1 MITKKNY
8 YMKKILNTLLL
19 TLAIIGM
26 ASCSDNGE
34 GEYTVTNSIKIVS
47 QTVSDMAVKASE
59 GTIVVQAPSQ
69 INATASSD
77 WFTTSV
83 SGNTITVKTTDNT
96 GIDYRSGKVI
106 IKSGNDVAEIAVIQ
120 KGTII
125 SIEAKDQCLDDAKK
139 TIEIPY
145 YSNVD
150 LKCNTSESW
159 ITCKTESG
167 VLTLAI
173 EENATGHMREGYVYY
188 EAGNVKDS
196 IYIRQCELE
205 KDLLGKMLFVYY
217 DAKSDDY
224 ATLNTEFVKATNAE
238 GATSFALVLTD
249 FGFTIPVSYDNAT
262 NTIQF
267 KAGQF
272 AGTFQN
278 YSIITVLYDA
288 QTGNMTTDDK
298 FGMKGSFYYDNDDEA
313 TYLEFEDD
321 GTWGEA
327 EATSL
332 ILYAFD
338 AKNNPVGSLITFH
351 FPYLMK

>member
-1 MITKKNY
+1 
-8 YMKKILNTLLL
+8 MKKILNTLLL

-34 GEYTVTNSIKIVS
+34 GEYIVTNSIKIVS

-59 GTIVVQAPSQ
+59 GTIVVQAPTQ

-83 SGNTITVKTTDNT
+83 SGNIITVKTTDNT

-150 LKCNTSESW
+150 LKCVASESW
-159 ITCKTESG
+159 ITCKAEDG
-167 VLTLAI
+167 ILTLSI
-173 EENATGHMREGYVYY
+173 DENTTGHSREGYVFY
-188 EAGNVKDS
+188 EAGELKDS
-196 IYIRQCELE
+196 INIRQCDLE

-217 DAKSDDY
+217 DAKSKDY

-238 GATSFALVLTD
+238 GATSFALVLSD
-249 FGFTIPVSYDNAT
+249 LGFTIPVSYDSAT

-272 AGTFQN
+272 AGTYQN
-278 YSIITVLYDA
+278 YNIITVLYDA
-288 QTGNMTTDDK
+288 NTGNMTTDDK
-298 FGMKGSFYYDNDDEA
+298 FGMKGSFYYDNDDQA
-313 TYLEFEDD
+313 TYLEFEND
-321 GTWGEA
+321 GTWDEG

-338 AKNNPVGSLITFH
+338 AENKPVGSLATFH